1 MSQPEAVATCQ
12 YDAGQLEDVL
22 EFLKRTRAELK
33 ELHKVRVWPDRVEIY
48 DVNGDRF
55 DVLNIGYPDRDVA
68 ELLRSIGTSFKPDLI
83 HEPIQREYK
92 EFKTGR
98 RFPWA
103 EDRIL

>member
-1 MSQPEAVATCQ
+1 MSQSAAIATCR
-12 YDAGQLEDVL
+12 YSPGKLHDVL
-22 EFLKRTRAELK
+22 EFLKRARAELM
-33 ELHKVRVWPDRVEIY
+33 ELRKVRVWRTRVEIY

-55 DVLNIGYPDRDVA
+55 DVLDIGYPEPDIV
-68 ELLRSIGTSFKPDLI
+68 ELLQSIGTSFKPDFI
-83 HEPIQREYK
+83 HQPIERDYK